1 MPVRRTVVTA
11 VALLLAVSAAGCSS
25 GKASDS
31 GKHPD
36 TPASSSGGAG
46 GASTPGAGGAPAA
59 LQYGPGPQTKY
70 TVQTQPPAGSCHY
83 GYTAAKEPLEDKA
96 CTPGALNPKVTA
108 ATLKATI
115 CKSGYTSTIR
125 PPASV
130 TDAEKKA
137 NAKSYGYTGALHDAE
152 MDHLVSL
159 ELGGDPNDP
168 RNLWVEPPS
177 PGHKAGAG
185 PNNPKDGVESK
196 LHTAICSGKVALA
209 AAQNAIVSD
218 WTTAL
223 SSLGIK

>member
-1 MPVRRTVVTA
+1 MPVRRTVITA
-11 VALLLAVSAAGCSS
+11 VSLLLAVTVVGCSG
-25 GKASDS
+25 GKSSDS

-46 GASTPGAGGAPAA
+46 GSSAPGAGGPPAA
-59 LQYGPGPQTKY
+59 LQYGPGPQSKY
-70 TVQTQPPAGSCHY
+70 TVQAQPPAGSCHY
-83 GYTAAKEPLEDKA
+83 RYTADKEPLPDAK
-96 CTPGALNPKVTA
+96 CTPGLLNPKVTD
-108 ATLKATI
+108 ATLKTTI
-115 CKSGYTSTIR
+115 CKSGYTATIR

-130 TDAEKKA
+130 TGPEKAA
-137 NAKSYGYTGALHDAE
+137 NAKSYSYKGPLGDAE
-152 MDHLVSL
+152 EDHLLSL

-196 LHTAICSGKVALA
+196 LHTAICSGKVKLA
-209 AAQNAIVSD
+209 AAQQAIATD

-223 SSLGIK
+223 ATVGAK